1 MNNHAPRVIV
11 LSLIATFLLHG
22 QRPLR
27 AQEQARPAS
36 HPETTN
42 IVACTSPQSTS
53 PAPPAAPPSAHQM
66 PVIPPGPL
74 GEVDRSFV
82 DSYTA
87 REDLVLAHQPPY
99 IVVSGSELI
108 LHQHNSTTRARVI
121 PDSYHALKD
130 IAHIPFT
137 VYLLLSP
144 VERNLV
150 TLDAQVPA
158 LNRLS
163 ACIDAALSAL
173 TPEFFSADQLER
185 QRTILRTSEEFINAT
200 LHSQTVRRDDLLS
213 FAGKMG
219 PLMLQN
225 ADQAGCA
232 QIQGTHVQMM
242 KWKEQMTQDD
252 WSNLMVVNLARHQAR
267 YRNAATQYF
276 HWLIGD
282 NGPPWSYPGESM
294 RVIFAE
300 SLGPVDKAS
309 NELAIVEIDADASEA
324 FFGNPWRLSEDI
336 LSDGAARCIR
346 TLPVE
351 DRGYSKSPK

>member
-1 MNNHAPRVIV
+1 MNKDAVRVTVGWLIV
-11 LSLIATFLLHG
+11 TFLLQG
-22 QRPLR
+22 TPSLR
-27 AQEQARPAS
+27 AQEQAPPAPRPQMTDS
-36 HPETTN
+36 
-42 IVACTSPQSTS
+42 VACTSPESTNPPA
-53 PAPPAAPPSAHQM
+53 PAPPAPTHQM

-82 DSYTA
+82 NSYTA

-99 IVVSGSELI
+99 VVVSGSELI
-108 LHQHNSTTRARVI
+108 LHQHNSTTRVRVI
-121 PDSYHALKD
+121 PNSYHALKD

-150 TLDAQVPA
+150 TLDAQMPA
-158 LNRLS
+158 LTRLS
-163 ACIDAALSAL
+163 ACVDAALSTV
-173 TPEFFSADQLER
+173 TPEFFSADQLDR
-185 QRTILRTSEEFINAT
+185 QRTILRTSAEFIKAT
-200 LHSQTVRRDDLLS
+200 LQSKTVRRDDLLS
-213 FAGKMG
+213 FARKMG

-232 QIQGTHVQMM
+232 QIQGTHAQMM
-242 KWKEQMTQDD
+242 KWKEQMTQDE

-282 NGPPWSYPGESM
+282 NGTPWSYPGESM

-300 SLGPVDKAS
+300 SLGPSDKAS

-336 LSDGAARCIR
+336 LSDGADRCIR
-346 TLPVE
+346 ALPVE
-351 DRGYSKSPK
+351 DRAYSKSSK

>member
-1 MNNHAPRVIV
+1 VTNHAARLGVGWLIVI
-11 LSLIATFLLHG
+11 FLLQG
-22 QRPLR
+22 QLSLR
-27 AQEQARPAS
+27 AQGQAPPALRPEATDS
-36 HPETTN
+36 VSCTTPE
-42 IVACTSPQSTS
+42 STS
-53 PAPPAAPPSAHQM
+53 PASPAAPPSAHHM
-66 PVIPPGPL
+66 PVIPLGPL

-99 IVVSGSELI
+99 VVVSGSELI

-130 IAHIPFT
+130 IAHIPFA

-150 TLDAQVPA
+150 TLDAQMPA

-163 ACIDAALSAL
+163 ACVEAALSAV

-185 QRTILRTSEEFINAT
+185 QRTILRTSDEFIKAT
-200 LHSQTVRRDDLLS
+200 LQSKTVRRDDLWS

-225 ADQAGCA
+225 ADQAGYA
-232 QIQGTHVQMM
+232 QIQGTHAQMM
-242 KWKEQMTQDD
+242 KWKEQMTQDE

-300 SLGPVDKAS
+300 SLGPSDKAS
-309 NELAIVEIDADASEA
+309 NELAIVEIDADASQA
-324 FFGNPWRLSEDI
+324 FFANPWRLSEDI
-336 LSDGAARCIR
+336 LSDGADRCIR
-346 TLPVE
+346 ALPVE
-351 DRGYSKSPK
+351 DRAYSKSSK

>member
-1 MNNHAPRVIV
+1 MNNHAARLVVGWLIV
-11 LSLIATFLLHG
+11 NFLLQG
-22 QRPLR
+22 QFSPR
-27 AQEQARPAS
+27 AQEHAPPAPRPEATDS
-36 HPETTN
+36 
-42 IVACTSPQSTS
+42 VACTSPESTNP
-53 PAPPAAPPSAHQM
+53 PAPAAPAPAHQM

-82 DSYTA
+82 NSYTA
-87 REDLVLAHQPPY
+87 REDLVLVHQPPY
-99 IVVSGSELI
+99 VVVSGSDLI
-108 LHQHNSTTRARVI
+108 LHQHNSTAKVRVI
-121 PDSYHALKD
+121 PNSYHALKD

-150 TLDAQVPA
+150 TLDAQIPA
-158 LNRLS
+158 LTRLS
-163 ACIDAALSAL
+163 ACLDAVLSSV

-185 QRTILRTSEEFINAT
+185 QRIILRTSEEFIKTT
-200 LHSQTVRRDDLLS
+200 LQSKTVPRGDLLS
-213 FAGKMG
+213 FASKMR

-225 ADQAGCA
+225 ADQAGCT
-232 QIQGTHVQMM
+232 QIQGTHAQMM
-242 KWKEQMTQDD
+242 KWKEQMTQDE

-276 HWLIGD
+276 HWLIAD

-300 SLGPVDKAS
+300 SLGPSDKAS

-336 LSDGAARCIR
+336 LSDGADRCIR

-351 DRGYSKSPK
+351 DRAYSKSPK